1 MNNHS
6 GNDNFDLHKSKNF
19 QPHPVGTFAAT
30 IVSLSL
36 EEGDYG
42 VTTRFG
48 FGTGSGKIHGFASG
62 VEFTRANKLGRWTRA
77 ILDRPLAGL
86 VKVNSADII
95 GRSCVIEVGLNE
107 NGDTRVLAV
116 MPAPITNGAGH
127 LDVAQDEVPF

>member
-1 MNNHS
+1 MNHQS
-6 GNDNFDLHKSKNF
+6 GNDNFDLLKSKNF
-19 QPHPVGTFAAT
+19 HPHPVGTFNAT

-36 EEGDYG
+36 EEGNYG
-42 VTTRFG
+42 VFTQFG
-48 FGTGSGKIHGFASG
+48 FQTGSGEIRGFASG

-86 VKVNSADII
+86 VKVNSSDII
-95 GRSCVIEVGLNE
+95 GRSCLIEVGLNE

-127 LDVAQDEVPF
+127 LDVTPDQVPF